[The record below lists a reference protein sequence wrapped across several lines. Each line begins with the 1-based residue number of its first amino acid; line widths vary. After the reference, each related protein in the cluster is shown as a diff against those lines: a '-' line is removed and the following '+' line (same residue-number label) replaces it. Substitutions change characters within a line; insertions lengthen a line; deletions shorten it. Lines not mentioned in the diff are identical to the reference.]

1 MARRAGGPVT
11 VLAVHNRYREFG
23 GEDVAF
29 EAETQLLEEHGHR
42 VERVVVDND
51 RIPDD
56 PSVPES
62 TRLAVRTIWSP
73 RAAALVARRVRAAGA
88 GVVHVHNFFPLLS
101 PAIYSAARAAGAA
114 VVQTL
119 HNYRLICPVAT
130 LYRDGHVCEDCVG
143 RPFAWP
149 GVVHACY
156 RGSVSASAAVAT
168 MLAANRIR
176 GTWRRDVDLYLA
188 VSDFIRTKLVEGLL
202 PADLVAVKPNFVADP
217 GPSERDPGAHF
228 LYVGRLS
235 EDKGIETLLD
245 AWRLVDPRIGL
256 RIVGDGPLA
265 GRVAAAA
272 VRLPNVTWVGRV
284 AHEGIIDELHAARAL
299 VFPSRWYEGMP
310 LVIVEAFAAGRP
322 VIASRLGTAGELV
335 SDATGTLFPAGDPV
349 ALARAVSWFDA
360 NADAAAA
367 RGFAARERYLE
378 AYSPER
384 NYPLIAAFYAEA
396 IRRHEASAS
405 RQRTGARARG
415 RRDEAVATD

>member
-1 MARRAGGPVT
+1 MARRQRGPVT

-29 EAETQLLEEHGHR
+29 VAETHLLEEHGHR

-56 PSVPES
+56 PTLAES
-62 TRLAVRTIWSP
+62 TRLAARTIWSP
-73 RAAALVARRVRAAGA
+73 PAAALIAERVRAVRAD
-88 GVVHVHNFFPLLS
+88 VVHVHNFFPLLS
-101 PAIYSAARAAGAA
+101 PAIYSAARTAGAA

-143 RPFAWP
+143 RSFAWP
-149 GVVHACY
+149 GIVHACY
-156 RGSVSASAAVAT
+156 RASAPASAVVAT
-168 MLAANRIR
+168 MLAANRLR

-188 VSDFIRTKLVEGLL
+188 VSEFIRSKVVEGLL

-217 GPSERDPGAHF
+217 GPSDARPGRHF

-245 AWRLVDPRIGL
+245 AWRRVDRSIEL

-265 GRVAAAA
+265 GLVEAASAG
-272 VRLPNVTWVGRV
+272 LPNVTLVGRIS
-284 AHEGIIDELHAARAL
+284 HDRISDELRAAVGL

-310 LVIVEAFAAGRP
+310 LVIIEAFAAGRP

-335 SDATGTLFPAGDPV
+335 SEATGRLFPAGDAV
-349 ALARAVSWFDA
+349 ALAEAVGWFNAHPDA
-360 NADAAAA
+360 AIERGAAA
-367 RGFAARERYLE
+367 RRRYLDG
-378 AYSPER
+378 YSPDR
-384 NYPLIAAFYAEA
+384 NYPLIAALYAEA
-396 IRRHEASAS
+396 IRRYDAS
-405 RQRTGARARG
+405 GAARHAVKPRNRADDG
-415 RRDEAVATD
+415 VAVD